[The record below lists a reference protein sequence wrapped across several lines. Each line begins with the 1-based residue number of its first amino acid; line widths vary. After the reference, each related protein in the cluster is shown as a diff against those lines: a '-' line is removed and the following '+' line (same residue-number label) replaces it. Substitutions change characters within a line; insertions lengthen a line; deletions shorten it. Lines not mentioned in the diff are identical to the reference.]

1 MDATGEMRALV
12 MVVEQQSFAAAAT
25 MLGLSPSA
33 VSKLVTRLE
42 DRLGV
47 QLLHRTTRR
56 LSLSSEGEVYFARA
70 RQILADITEAEIE
83 VTRSRGAPRGRLR
96 INTSNGFG
104 IHQLA
109 PALPDF
115 MARYPAIEIDL
126 SITDR
131 IVDVS
136 VDPADVIIRAGPV
149 GDVAAL
155 SFKIADFERVVC
167 ASPDYLARHGTPRT
181 PAELANHTCIVISSQ
196 AGRGWPF
203 RTADG
208 IAHVELTRHLM
219 IDNSEAALRLA
230 LNGGGIIALG
240 DIIVAEQIA
249 RGALVPL
256 LSDVHYAEPLRLSA
270 LYLEGRHRLPKVRV
284 FLDFLTERFASTP
297 WRVDAAKPSVV
308 TRRSPPA

>member
-1 MDATGEMRALV
+1 MDAVSEMRAFV
-12 MVVEQQSFAAAAT
+12 AVVEQQSFAAAAT
-25 MLGLSPSA
+25 ALGLSPSA
-33 VSKLVTRLE
+33 ISKLVTRLE

-56 LSLSSEGEVYFARA
+56 LSLSSEGDVYLARA
-70 RQILADITEAEIE
+70 RQILADIAEAEIE

-115 MARYPAIEIDL
+115 MARYPDIEIDL

-131 IVDVS
+131 MVDVGS
-136 VDPADVIIRAGPV
+136 DPADVIIRAGHV
-149 GDVAAL
+149 GDVGAL

-167 ASPDYLARHGTPRT
+167 ASPAYLARCGTPRA
-181 PAELANHTCIVISSQ
+181 PADLANHTCVVLASQ
-196 AGRGWPF
+196 AGQSWPF

-208 IAHVELTRHLM
+208 IVQVELARRLM
-219 IDNSEAALRLA
+219 VDSSEAALRLA
-230 LNGGGIIALG
+230 LNGGGIIRLG
-240 DIIVAEQIA
+240 DLIVAEPVA
-249 RGALVPL
+249 EGLLVPL
-256 LSDVHYAEPLRLSA
+256 LTGVHYAEPLRLSA

-297 WRVDAAKPSVV
+297 WRVGGG
-308 TRRSPPA
+308 R

>member
-1 MDATGEMRALV
+1 MDATGDMRAFV
-12 MVVEQQSFAAAAT
+12 RVVEQQSFAAAAT
-25 MLGLSPSA
+25 VLGLSPSA

-70 RQILADITEAEIE
+70 RQILNDIAEAEIE

-109 PALPDF
+109 PALPEF
-115 MARYPAIEIDL
+115 IARYPEVEIDL
-126 SITDR
+126 VLTDR

-136 VDPADVIIRAGPV
+136 ADPADVIIRAGPV
-149 GDVAAL
+149 ADVAAL

-167 ASPDYLARHGTPRT
+167 ASPAYLARHGAPRT
-181 PAELANHTCIVISSQ
+181 PAELADHTCVVIANQ
-196 AGRGWPF
+196 VARGWPF

-208 IAHVELTRHLM
+208 ITHVELKRRLTV
-219 IDNSEAALRLA
+219 DNSEAALRLV
-230 LNGGGIIALG
+230 LNGGGITRLG
-240 DIIVAEQIA
+240 DITVAELIA
-249 RGALVPL
+249 DGSLVPL
-256 LSDVHYAEPLRLSA
+256 LADVHSAEPLRLSA

-297 WRVDAAKPSVV
+297 WRVQAAKTQVGA
-308 TRRSPPA
+308 R

>member
-1 MDATGEMRALV
+1 MDAIGEMRAFV
-12 MVVEQQSFAAAAT
+12 TVVEHQSFAGAAAA
-25 MLGLSPSA
+25 LGLSPSA

-56 LSLSSEGEVYFARA
+56 LSLSSEGDVYLARA
-70 RQILADITEAEIE
+70 RQILADIAEAEIE

-115 MARYPAIEIDL
+115 IARYPDIEIDL

-131 IVDVS
+131 IVDIGT
-136 VDPADVIIRAGPV
+136 DPADVIVRAGPV

-167 ASPDYLARHGTPRT
+167 ASPAYLAREGTPRT
-181 PAELANHTCIVISSQ
+181 PADLANHVCIVIASQ

-208 IAHVELTRHLM
+208 IVHRETTRRVAV
-219 IDNSEAALRLA
+219 DNSEAALRLA
-230 LNGGGIIALG
+230 LNGGGIIRLG
-240 DIIVAEQIA
+240 DMIVAELIA
-249 RGALVPL
+249 NGSLVPL
-256 LSDVHYAEPLRLSA
+256 LTDVHYAEPLRLSA
-270 LYLEGRHRLPKVRV
+270 VYLEGRHRLPKVRV

-297 WRVDAAKPSVV
+297 WRVAGLK
-308 TRRSPPA
+308 SPASRPTA

>member
-1 MDATGEMRALV
+1 MDAIGEMRAFV
-12 MVVEQQSFAAAAT
+12 TVVEHHGFAAAAAP
-25 MLGLSPSA
+25 LGLSPSA

-70 RQILADITEAEIE
+70 RQILADIAEAEIE

-115 MARYPAIEIDL
+115 LTRYAEIDVDL
-126 SITDR
+126 AITDR
-131 IVDVS
+131 IIDIS
-136 VDPADVIIRAGPV
+136 ADPADVIIRAGPV
-149 GDVAAL
+149 ADVAAL

-167 ASPDYLARHGTPRT
+167 ASPTYLARCGAPDT
-181 PAELANHTCIVISSQ
+181 PAELADHTCVVIASQ

-208 IAHVELTRHLM
+208 IKHVELARRVTV
-219 IDNSEAALRLA
+219 DNSEAALRLA
-230 LNGGGIIALG
+230 LNGGGIIRLG
-240 DIIVAEQIA
+240 DIIVAELIA
-249 RGALVPL
+249 TGSLVPL
-256 LSDVHYAEPLRLSA
+256 LTDVHYAEPLRLSA

-297 WRVDAAKPSVV
+297 WRVDAAKDS
-308 TRRSPPA
+308 